1 MNDRSLRD
9 ITLTCNKKEYSDS
22 YAITSAS
29 EIMTLFCLASSL
41 DDLKKRLG
49 NLLLGLDKDGNPITA
64 HDLKLEGALTA
75 LLKDAFL
82 PNLVQTLEGTP
93 AFIHGGPFA
102 NIAMV
107 VVVLYPLNLLYH
119 CQIM

>member
-1 MNDRSLRD
+1 
-9 ITLTCNKKEYSDS
+9 
-22 YAITSAS
+22 
-29 EIMTLFCLASSL
+29 MTLFCLASSL

-93 AFIHGGPFA
+93 AFLFTVAHLLILP
-102 NIAMV
+102 MV